1 VKLVFIILLTLLIAL
16 QINIWVKKDG
26 YKQMKDIENLIA
38 LQTIE
43 NENMTIRNNRL
54 KEEIKDLKNGQDA
67 IEEKARIDIGMIK
80 EGEEFYLI
88 NDGNRR
94 GQQNE

>member
-1 VKLVFIILLTLLIAL
+1 VKLVFIILLVLLIAL

-26 YKQMKDIENLIA
+26 YKKMKEIENLIA

-67 IEEKARIDIGMIK
+67 IEEKARIDIGMVK

-88 NDGNRR
+88 NDGN
-94 GQQNE
+94 QKEATE

>member
-1 VKLVFIILLTLLIAL
+1 LVFIILLALLIAL

-26 YKQMKDIENLIA
+26 YKKMKEIENLIA

-54 KEEIKDLKNGQDA
+54 KEEIKDLRNGQDA

-88 NDGNRR
+88 NDGNER
-94 GQQNE
+94 EAIE

>member
-16 QINIWVKKDG
+16 QIYIWVKKDG
-26 YKQMKDIENLIA
+26 YKQMKEIENLIA

-43 NENMTIRNNRL
+43 NENMTIRNNRS

>member
-1 VKLVFIILLTLLIAL
+1 MKLVFIILLTLLIAL

-26 YKQMKDIENLIA
+26 YKQMKEIENLIA

-43 NENMTIRNNRL
+43 NENMAIRNNRL

-88 NDGNRR
+88 NDGNRK
-94 GQQNE
+94 ETTE

>member
-1 VKLVFIILLTLLIAL
+1 
-16 QINIWVKKDG
+16 
-26 YKQMKDIENLIA
+26 M
-38 LQTIE
+38 QTIE

-88 NDGNRR
+88 NDGNRK
-94 GQQNE
+94 ETTE

>member
-1 VKLVFIILLTLLIAL
+1 MKLVFIILLTLLIAL

-26 YKQMKDIENLIA
+26 YKQMKEIENLIA

-43 NENMTIRNNRL
+43 NENMTIRNNRS
-54 KEEIKDLKNGQDA
+54 KEEIKDLKNGQET

-88 NDGNRR
+88 NDGNRK
-94 GQQNE
+94 ETTE

>member
-1 VKLVFIILLTLLIAL
+1 MKLVFVILLTLLIAL
-16 QINIWVKKDG
+16 QINIWIKKDG
-26 YKQMKDIENLIA
+26 YKKMKEIENLIA

-88 NDGNRR
+88 NDGNRK
-94 GQQNE
+94 ETTE

>member
-1 VKLVFIILLTLLIAL
+1 
-16 QINIWVKKDG
+16 
-26 YKQMKDIENLIA
+26 MKEIENLIA

-43 NENMTIRNNRL
+43 NENMAIRNNRL
-54 KEEIKDLKNGQDA
+54 KDEIKDLKNGQDA

-88 NDGNRR
+88 NDGNRK
-94 GQQNE
+94 ETTE

>member
-1 VKLVFIILLTLLIAL
+1 
-16 QINIWVKKDG
+16 
-26 YKQMKDIENLIA
+26 MKEIENLIA

-67 IEEKARIDIGMIK
+67 IEEKARIDIGMVK

-88 NDGNRR
+88 NDGD
-94 GQQNE
+94 QKEATE

>member
-1 VKLVFIILLTLLIAL
+1 
-16 QINIWVKKDG
+16 
-26 YKQMKDIENLIA
+26 MKEIENLIA

-54 KEEIKDLKNGQDA
+54 KEEIKDLKNGKDA

-88 NDGNRR
+88 NGSNRK
-94 GQQNE
+94 GATE

>member
-1 VKLVFIILLTLLIAL
+1 MKLVFIILLTLLIAL

-26 YKQMKDIENLIA
+26 YKQMKEIENLIA

-88 NDGNRR
+88 NDGNRK
-94 GQQNE
+94 ETTE

>member
-1 VKLVFIILLTLLIAL
+1 MVFVILLVLLIAL

-26 YKQMKDIENLIA
+26 YKKMKEIENLIA

-43 NENMTIRNNRL
+43 NENMIIRNNRL

-67 IEEKARIDIGMIK
+67 IEVKARIDIGMVK

-88 NDGNRR
+88 NDGD
-94 GQQNE
+94 QKEATE

>member
-1 VKLVFIILLTLLIAL
+1 MVFVILLALLIAL

-26 YKQMKDIENLIA
+26 YKKMKEIENLIA

-67 IEEKARIDIGMIK
+67 IEEKARIDIGMVK

-88 NDGNRR
+88 NDGD
-94 GQQNE
+94 QKEATE

>member
-1 VKLVFIILLTLLIAL
+1 
-16 QINIWVKKDG
+16 
-26 YKQMKDIENLIA
+26 MKEIENLIA

-43 NENMTIRNNRL
+43 NENMIIRNNRL

-67 IEEKARIDIGMIK
+67 IEEKARIDIGMVK

-88 NDGNRR
+88 NDGD
-94 GQQNE
+94 QKEATE

>member
-1 VKLVFIILLTLLIAL
+1 MKLVFIILLTLLIAL

-26 YKQMKDIENLIA
+26 YKQMKEIENLIA

>member
-1 VKLVFIILLTLLIAL
+1 
-16 QINIWVKKDG
+16 
-26 YKQMKDIENLIA
+26 MKEIENLIA

-88 NDGNRR
+88 NDGNRK
-94 GQQNE
+94 EATE

>member
-26 YKQMKDIENLIA
+26 YKQMKEIENLIA

-88 NDGNRR
+88 NDGNRK
-94 GQQNE
+94 ETTE

>member
-1 VKLVFIILLTLLIAL
+1 MVFIILLTLLIAL

-26 YKQMKDIENLIA
+26 YKQMKEIENLIA

-88 NDGNRR
+88 NDGNRK
-94 GQQNE
+94 GATE

>member
-1 VKLVFIILLTLLIAL
+1 MVFIILLVLLIAL

-26 YKQMKDIENLIA
+26 YKKMKEIENLIA

-67 IEEKARIDIGMIK
+67 IEEKARIDIGMVK

-88 NDGNRR
+88 NDGD
-94 GQQNE
+94 QKEATE

>member
-1 VKLVFIILLTLLIAL
+1 
-16 QINIWVKKDG
+16 
-26 YKQMKDIENLIA
+26 MKEIENLIA

-88 NDGNRR
+88 NDGNEREEKNKKS
-94 GQQNE
+94 Q

>member
-1 VKLVFIILLTLLIAL
+1 MKLVFVILLTLLIAL
-16 QINIWVKKDG
+16 QINIWIKKDG
-26 YKQMKDIENLIA
+26 YKQMKEIENLIA

-43 NENMTIRNNRL
+43 NENMAIRNNRL

-88 NDGNRR
+88 NDGNRK
-94 GQQNE
+94 ETTE

>member
-1 VKLVFIILLTLLIAL
+1 MVFIILLALLIAL

-26 YKQMKDIENLIA
+26 YKKMKEIENLIA

-88 NDGNRR
+88 NDGNER
-94 GQQNE
+94 EAIE

>member
-1 VKLVFIILLTLLIAL
+1 MKLVFIILLTLLIAL

-26 YKQMKDIENLIA
+26 YKQMKEIENLIA

-43 NENMTIRNNRL
+43 NENMTIRNNRS

-88 NDGNRR
+88 NDGNRK
-94 GQQNE
+94 ETTE

>member
-1 VKLVFIILLTLLIAL
+1 
-16 QINIWVKKDG
+16 
-26 YKQMKDIENLIA
+26 MKEIENLIA

-54 KEEIKDLKNGQDA
+54 KEEIKDLKNGIDA
-67 IEEKARIDIGMIK
+67 IEEKARIDIGMVK

-88 NDGNRR
+88 NDGD
-94 GQQNE
+94 QKEATE

>member
-1 VKLVFIILLTLLIAL
+1 VKLVFIILLVLLIAL

-26 YKQMKDIENLIA
+26 YKKMKEIENLIA

-67 IEEKARIDIGMIK
+67 IEEKARIDIGMVK

-88 NDGNRR
+88 NDGD
-94 GQQNE
+94 QKEATE

>member
-1 VKLVFIILLTLLIAL
+1 MKLVFVILLALLIAL

-26 YKQMKDIENLIA
+26 YKKMKEIENLIA

-54 KEEIKDLKNGQDA
+54 KEEFKDLKNGQDA
-67 IEEKARIDIGMIK
+67 IEEKARIDIGMVK
-80 EGEEFYLI
+80 EGEEFYFI
-88 NDGNRR
+88 NDGN
-94 GQQNE
+94 QKEATE

>member
-1 VKLVFIILLTLLIAL
+1 MVFIILLVLLIAL

-26 YKQMKDIENLIA
+26 YKKMKEIENLIA

-67 IEEKARIDIGMIK
+67 IEEKARIDIGMVK

-88 NDGNRR
+88 NDGN
-94 GQQNE
+94 QKEAIE

>member
-1 VKLVFIILLTLLIAL
+1 
-16 QINIWVKKDG
+16 
-26 YKQMKDIENLIA
+26 MKEIENLIA

-43 NENMTIRNNRL
+43 NENMTIRNNRS

>member
-1 VKLVFIILLTLLIAL
+1 MKLVFVILLALLIAL

-26 YKQMKDIENLIA
+26 YKKMKEIENLIA

-67 IEEKARIDIGMIK
+67 IEEKARIDIGMVK

-88 NDGNRR
+88 NDGD
-94 GQQNE
+94 QKEATE

>member
-1 VKLVFIILLTLLIAL
+1 MVFVILLALLIAL

-26 YKQMKDIENLIA
+26 YKKMKEIENLIA

-43 NENMTIRNNRL
+43 NENMIIRNNRL

-67 IEEKARIDIGMIK
+67 IEEKARIDIGMVK

-88 NDGNRR
+88 NDGN
-94 GQQNE
+94 QKEATE

>member
-1 VKLVFIILLTLLIAL
+1 MKLVFVILLALLIAL

-26 YKQMKDIENLIA
+26 YKKMKEIENLIA

-54 KEEIKDLKNGQDA
+54 KEEIKDLKNGIDA
-67 IEEKARIDIGMIK
+67 IEEKARIDIGMVK

-88 NDGNRR
+88 NDGD
-94 GQQNE
+94 QKEATE

>member
-1 VKLVFIILLTLLIAL
+1 MKLVFIILLTLLIAL

-26 YKQMKDIENLIA
+26 YKQMKEIENLIA

-43 NENMTIRNNRL
+43 NENMTIRNNRS

-88 NDGNRR
+88 NDSNRK
-94 GQQNE
+94 GATE